1 MGQAKQRGSFE
12 QRRQAAVDRDAEHRA
27 QAAAIAE
34 GRRLLAEA
42 RERHRSSQPVQRFI
56 LPSTPSGRALRD
68 RLLQRAGMGHLV
80 TGAG

>member
-1 MGQAKQRGSFE
+1 MGQAKKRGSFE

-34 GRRLLAEA
+34 GRRMLAAA
-42 RERHRSSQPVQRFI
+42 RARHRSSQPVQRFI

-68 RLLQRAGMGHLV
+68 RLLEKAGFGHLV
-80 TGAG
+80 NRGE